1 MISRDKEED
10 SDSAP
15 EDIAFTDAKHD
26 ALAHLKTVSE
36 AAKEK
41 KKLRKEKIKQR
52 QERLTE
58 QKAIKKQKLE
68 ELESK
73 KLPDFVLDNL
83 EEQSNEDKEKIIEK
97 KIPKETKKS
106 QNSRIV
112 FDESLVP
119 SDEDEDQADVAAD
132 DFIALE
138 TKQTDFKVVT
148 NTDLKSS
155 KFTSKD
161 AFSFRERMLFGGKV
175 KREPHQKKIL
185 KQEKLK
191 QAGLTQKVTYKS

>member
-83 EEQSNEDKEKIIEK
+83 EEQSNEVAEKKIEK
-97 KIPKETKKS
+97 KIPTETKKS

-119 SDEDEDQADVAAD
+119 SDEDEEADVAAD

-161 AFSFRERMLFGGKV
+161 AFSFRDKMLFGGRV

-191 QAGLTQKVTYKS
+191 QAGLTQKVTHKS

>member
-1 MISRDKEED
+1 MG
-10 SDSAP
+10 
-15 EDIAFTDAKHD
+15 
-26 ALAHLKTVSE
+26 
-36 AAKEK
+36 
-41 KKLRKEKIKQR
+41 
-52 QERLTE
+52 
-58 QKAIKKQKLE
+58 
-68 ELESK
+68 
-73 KLPDFVLDNL
+73 PDFVLDNL

-97 KIPKETKKS
+97 KKS

-161 AFSFRERMLFGGKV
+161 AFSFRDKMLFGGRV
-175 KREPHQKKIL
+175 KREPHQKQIL
-185 KQEKLK
+185 KQDKLK
-191 QAGLTQKVTYKS
+191 QAGLTQKVTYSK

>member
-1 MISRDKEED
+1 MISRNKEED

-41 KKLRKEKIKQR
+41 KKLRKEKIKER

-83 EEQSNEDKEKIIEK
+83 EEQSNEVVEKKIEK
-97 KIPKETKKS
+97 KIPTETKKS

-119 SDEDEDQADVAAD
+119 SDEDEEADVAAD

-161 AFSFRERMLFGGKV
+161 AFSYRDKMLFGGRV

-185 KQEKLK
+185 KQDKLK